1 VGSAKQR
8 SFNRFT
14 GFDFGAFM
22 TTDNKA
28 SKRTE
33 ANFAFSAFI
42 LAIFGWAL
50 VETQLFSATT
60 GVKAHLLA
68 SAFGLV
74 ISAIALRRCRRSWA
88 LLPDAPVGNRDH
100 IGNVASCAALAAAG
114 CLFAL
119 AGKAGS
125 ITLFV
130 IYVGVF
136 SFVPWSR
143 IAFCRRYFFVSCA
156 MLGVG
161 AASILIARGTAGP
174 IINLFYAWVLWSIAL
189 SELLITSK
197 RDRPATSRPEQS
209 STVEPQSSKAGRDTL
224 DTAMD
229 RTGESVLSGLG
240 DQPR

>member
-1 VGSAKQR
+1 
-8 SFNRFT
+8 
-14 GFDFGAFM
+14 M

-74 ISAIALRRCRRSWA
+74 ISAIALRRYRRSWA
-88 LLPDAPVGNRDH
+88 LLPDAPVRNRDH

-143 IAFCRRYFFVSCA
+143 IAFLSQIPLRFVRDAGCRR
-156 MLGVG
+156 GVHPHRQGYCG
-161 AASILIARGTAGP
+161 AHT
-174 IINLFYAWVLWSIAL
+174 
-189 SELLITSK
+189 
-197 RDRPATSRPEQS
+197 
-209 STVEPQSSKAGRDTL
+209 
-224 DTAMD
+224 
-229 RTGESVLSGLG
+229 
-240 DQPR
+240 

>member
-1 VGSAKQR
+1 
-8 SFNRFT
+8 
-14 GFDFGAFM
+14 M

-68 SAFGLV
+68 SAFGAL

-88 LLPDAPVGNRDH
+88 LLPDSPVRDRYH

-130 IYVGVF
+130 TYAGVF

-161 AASILIARGTAGP
+161 AASILVARGTAEP
-174 IINLFYAWVLWSIAL
+174 IRNLFYAWVLWSIAL
-189 SELLITSK
+189 SELLLTSK
-197 RDRPATSRPEQS
+197 RLQPAASRTDQSRPTEPHS
-209 STVEPQSSKAGRDTL
+209 SQPSPDLL
-224 DTAMD
+224 DAVME
-229 RTGESVLSGLG
+229 RTGEGVLSGLG